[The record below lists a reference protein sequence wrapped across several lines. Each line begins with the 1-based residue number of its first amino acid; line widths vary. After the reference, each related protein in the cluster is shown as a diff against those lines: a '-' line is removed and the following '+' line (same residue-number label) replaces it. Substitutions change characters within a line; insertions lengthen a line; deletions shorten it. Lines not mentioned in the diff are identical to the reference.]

1 MRKAPVSLRN
11 WIAFTLSSLCISATG
26 LPTSLTLCSM
36 SSSSRSDTLR
46 EMASGSRDSFSVA
59 VNWRSMFS
67 MASMRVMS

>member
-1 MRKAPVSLRN
+1 
-11 WIAFTLSSLCISATG
+11 
-26 LPTSLTLCSM
+26 M